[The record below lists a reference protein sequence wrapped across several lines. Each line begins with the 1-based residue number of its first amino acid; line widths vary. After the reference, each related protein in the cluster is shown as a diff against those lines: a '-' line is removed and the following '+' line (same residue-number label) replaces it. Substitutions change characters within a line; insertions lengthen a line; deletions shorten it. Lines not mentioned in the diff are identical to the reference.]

1 MQKKKKKEAT
11 MTFCPS
17 LRSLAR
23 PLWNG
28 YWHIEFVVVVVLYV
42 AVRQIDGEGRER
54 LARSS
59 EGAMHCMLQQPGL
72 GLGSASWMINNAAQ
86 IWIKRNNSSS
96 SKSSL
101 AGKWIVQNIERRFRN
116 VSL

>member
-1 MQKKKKKEAT
+1 
-11 MTFCPS
+11 
-17 LRSLAR
+17 
-23 PLWNG
+23 
-28 YWHIEFVVVVVLYV
+28 
-42 AVRQIDGEGRER
+42 
-54 LARSS
+54 
-59 EGAMHCMLQQPGL
+59 MLQQPGL

-96 SKSSL
+96 SSKSSL